1 MLKRSL
7 FFIALTLCSA
17 LVYGQRDTIHLEGV
31 VVTGTRAQVN
41 RNHVPMTLSV
51 ISRQEINDS
60 HESAV
65 LSVLSGRVPGLFIT
79 ERGITG
85 FGVSTGGTG
94 GISIRGIGGSPTTQ
108 VLVLIDG
115 HPQYMGVMGHHLP
128 DAYVTSDVERVEVI
142 RGPASILYGSN
153 AMGGVVNIITRRQEK
168 SGVTASFRVM
178 GGSHGTG
185 KYMGTVGLQKG
196 KYDGFISVNHDQTD
210 GHRPNSGFRM
220 TSGYA
225 RSGYNLSEH
234 LRLWGDVSVASYR
247 AQNPGTV
254 TDTMVD
260 NIAKITRGVAS
271 LTLENQHEKT
281 GGSVKLFYN
290 FGNHNINDGY
300 GSGPNT
306 SQKTP
311 RDFRFRSKDF
321 HFGMTLFQYM
331 TPFEGSRITFGID
344 FKRFGGHA
352 WDKMVD
358 ASTPNREWVD
368 TSLHEI
374 AGYILVQQRLFD
386 QLTLSGG
393 IRLEDNKAFGSEWVP
408 QVGLTYTPSRHTVIK
423 ASIAK
428 GFRSPT
434 LRELYY
440 RAGWAAANPDLKPER
455 LTNYE
460 LSFSQAFLKGRLAA
474 ELTGY
479 IADGT
484 NIIQQ
489 EGTPPNAKNVNTGAF
504 KNKGVE
510 LALRSHPVK
519 GLTLRG
525 QYAYLDLS
533 VPMMNA
539 PRQQASLSVSYEK
552 RLWSVGADY
561 QYTNDLYLTRG
572 NNPVKESY
580 GLLNARL
587 QYLCVFVK
595 GENLTN
601 RDYQTL
607 RGYPMPGIT
616 LFAGVA
622 YSLNFLK
629 AKNER

>member
-7 FFIALTLCSA
+7 FFIALTLCNL
-17 LVYGQRDTIHLEGV
+17 LVYGQRDTIHLDEV

-41 RNHVPMTLSV
+41 RNHVPMSLSV
-51 ISRQEINDS
+51 VSRQEINDS

-65 LSVLSGRVPGLFIT
+65 LSVLSGRIPSLFIT
-79 ERGITG
+79 ERGVTG
-85 FGVSTGGTG
+85 FGVSSGGTG
-94 GISIRGIGGSPTTQ
+94 GISIRGIGGGPTTQ

-128 DAYVTSDVERVEVI
+128 DAYVASDVERVEVI
-142 RGPASILYGSN
+142 RGPASVLYGSN
-153 AMGGVVNIITRRQEK
+153 AMGGVINIITREQKKRGGTG
-168 SGVTASFRVM
+168 SLHLM
-178 GGSHGTG
+178 YGSHNTQ
-185 KYMGTVGLQKG
+185 KYMGSFGIRK
-196 KYDGFISVNHDQTD
+196 KRYDGLISVNHDRTD
-210 GHRPNSGFRM
+210 GHRPNSEFQM
-220 TSGYA
+220 TTGYA
-225 RSGYNLSEH
+225 RSGYTLSEH
-234 LRLWGDVSVASYR
+234 LRLWGDVSIASYR
-247 AQNPGTV
+247 AQNPGTI

-281 GGSVKLFYN
+281 GGSIKLFYN

-311 RDFRFRSKDF
+311 RDFRFRSKDH
-321 HFGMTLFQYM
+321 HFGATIYQHV
-331 TPFEGSRITFGID
+331 TPFEDNLITIGVD
-344 FKRFGGHA
+344 FKRFGGRA

-358 ASTPNREWVD
+358 AAKPNREWVD
-368 TSLHEI
+368 TSLYEI
-374 AGYILVQQRLFD
+374 AGYLMVQQKLFEK
-386 QLTLSGG
+386 LTLNGG
-393 IRLEDNKAFGSEWVP
+393 IRWENSEVFGSEWVP
-408 QVGLTYTPSRHTVIK
+408 QVGLAYRPLHHTVVK

-434 LRELYY
+434 IRELYY

-460 LSFSQAFLKGRLAA
+460 LSFSRLFLEGRLAA

-510 LALRSHPVK
+510 L
-519 GLTLRG
+519 TLRWHPLQRLSVQG
-525 QYAYLDLS
+525 YYSYLDLNT
-533 VPMMNA
+533 PMLNA
-539 PRQQASLSVSYEK
+539 PRQQLSLSCSYQWDKWGVS
-552 RLWSVGADY
+552 ADY
-561 QYTNDLYLTRG
+561 QHVNDLFLTRG
-572 NNPVKESY
+572 NNPEKESY

-587 QYLCVFVK
+587 QYLFFFVK

-601 RDYQTL
+601 REYQTL

-616 LFAGVA
+616 LLGGIALQ
-622 YSLNFLK
+622 LN
-629 AKNER
+629 RR